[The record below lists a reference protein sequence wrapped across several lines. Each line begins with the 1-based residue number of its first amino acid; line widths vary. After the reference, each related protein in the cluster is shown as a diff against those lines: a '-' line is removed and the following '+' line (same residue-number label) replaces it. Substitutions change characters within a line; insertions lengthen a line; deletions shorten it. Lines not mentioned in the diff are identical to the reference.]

1 MQQEK
6 EKHLDFLINETT
18 RSHATKTRVEVCA
31 HLAITK
37 KNKVL
42 IHFDP
47 IKDSNMVYKGTT
59 KLNLGVG
66 SRQRC
71 QVPEQQNSSKL
82 DIKVTKITPLLIV
95 FLEKH

>member
-47 IKDSNMVYKGTT
+47 IKDSNMVYRHNQIKFGGWF
-59 KLNLGVG
+59 KAKVSG
-66 SRQRC
+66 SRTA
-71 QVPEQQNSSKL
+71 E
-82 DIKVTKITPLLIV
+82 LIQTRY
-95 FLEKH
+95 